1 MSWYLIVILIYIP
14 LVISDEYVIVSCWP
28 PVCLHLKTVYSGLLP
43 TFNQVILV
51 LILSCVS
58 NLYILYINPLS
69 DTSFANIL
77 SHAVGCLFFLS
88 VAFFNVQKF
97 LSFIRSHLFI
107 FAFVY
112 FGWGDRSSDTTFIC
126 TEKPKKLC
134 NSLYCDVCFILVVW
148 NWIHI
153 SEVCLYILAIFTIT
167 LFLSLLLADSSVS
180 MPAFMETESNKLWH
194 NKAKFI
200 DGVRGSSSRY
210 EGEIEVPQR

>member
-1 MSWYLIVILIYIP
+1 MLSMLSCLVDHLYVFTWKMSIQVFCPLLIRLFWFWYWVVWAIYIFCILTLYQTHHLLIFYLMQ
-14 LVISDEYVIVSCWP
+14 LVV
-28 PVCLHLKTVYSGLLP
+28 
-43 TFNQVILV
+43 F
-51 LILSCVS
+51 
-58 NLYILYINPLS
+58 
-69 DTSFANIL
+69 
-77 SHAVGCLFFLS
+77 FFLS
-88 VAFFNVQKF
+88 VAFFTVQKF

-126 TEKPKKLC
+126 TEKPQKLC

-167 LFLSLLLADSSVS
+167 LFLSLLLADSSVP
-180 MPAFMETESNKLWH
+180 MPAFMETESNKIWH
-194 NKAKFI
+194 NKVKFI
-200 DGVRGSSSRY
+200 DGVRGSSSRC